1 MQTQPRFRLAR
12 RILFPYSGAEPL
24 SRQQSL
30 RVIVAWAVVFTL
42 PMLLCTL
49 FAGLLV
55 AAPVGRVLVL
65 LLIIALVGIV
75 LFGVSAWFVVRMT
88 NRSARLRQQDATRT
102 GSTSGGRYGS

>member
-42 PMLLCTL
+42 PMILCTL
-49 FAGLLV
+49 FAGLFV
-55 AAPVGRVLVL
+55 AASASRILLL
-65 LLIIALVGIV
+65 LLIVALGGIII
-75 LFGVSAWFVVRMT
+75 FGASAWFVVRMS
-88 NRSARLRQQDATRT
+88 NRSARLRQQNATRT
-102 GSTSGGRYGS
+102 SSTSGGRYGS